1 MFSYIEG
8 STEKTDRLGDKAW
21 MEVLRDHNTILYAT
35 GASVARRA
43 RFTTTVV
50 SVPRSPCCLV
60 AELDRRFPHCHVDR
74 ADNGSGRDSLSG
86 RARIIGCQ

>member
-43 RFTTTVV
+43 RFTTTV
-50 SVPRSPCCLV
+50 C
-60 AELDRRFPHCHVDR
+60 
-74 ADNGSGRDSLSG
+74 
-86 RARIIGCQ
+86 